1 MKIKM
6 EIKLRKNEIKTFHGI
21 TTENVSRA
29 ISG

>member
-6 EIKLRKNEIKTFHGI
+6 KIKLRKNEITFHGI

-29 ISG
+29 ISV